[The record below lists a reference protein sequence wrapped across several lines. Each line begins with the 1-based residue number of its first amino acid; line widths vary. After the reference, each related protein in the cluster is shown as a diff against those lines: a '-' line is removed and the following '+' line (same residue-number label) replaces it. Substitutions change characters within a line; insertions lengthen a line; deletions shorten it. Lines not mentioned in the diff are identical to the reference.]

1 MKYDNLVNIMV
12 IFWEV
17 VKKMVDYYQFKVYKF
32 KLLLVIF
39 DFKWLYV
46 YLKLFRIDF

>member
-12 IFWEV
+12 IFCEV

-32 KLLLVIF
+32 KLLLV
-39 DFKWLYV
+39 V
-46 YLKLFRIDF
+46 YLILNGCMYI

>member
-1 MKYDNLVNIMV
+1 MKYYNLVNIMV

-32 KLLLVIF
+32 KLLLV
-39 DFKWLYV
+39 V
-46 YLKLFRIDF
+46 YLIFNGCMYI